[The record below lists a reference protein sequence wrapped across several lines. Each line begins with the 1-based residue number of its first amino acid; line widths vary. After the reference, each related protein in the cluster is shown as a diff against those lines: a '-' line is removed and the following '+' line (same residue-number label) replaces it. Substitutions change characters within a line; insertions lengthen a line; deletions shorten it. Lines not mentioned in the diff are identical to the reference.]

1 MNKFADFHQRVI
13 ETTGL
18 RTQVEL
24 AEFLG
29 IRQSSISD
37 AKRRDSIP
45 SEWLLTFYF
54 EKSLNPSWLL
64 TGEGSMY
71 LTGADGMP
79 LEQAQPMQNATQAAD
94 THDDPNH
101 KTPAEASGCMCRL
114 FPPYT
119 NPCLPRNCMFWTWT
133 KSDRSIG
140 ICIPRR

>member
-1 MNKFADFHQRVI
+1 MSNFTEFHQRVI
-13 ETTGL
+13 DTTGL

-37 AKRRDSIP
+37 AERRDSVP
-45 SEWLLTFYF
+45 SEWLLTLFF

-64 TGEGSMY
+64 TGDGSMY
-71 LTGADGMP
+71 LTGADGTPVAPEQP
-79 LEQAQPMQNATQAAD
+79 L
-94 THDDPNH
+94 HDSTPTIVPYDPNH

-133 KSDRSIG
+133 KSDRSVG